1 MNNPASVLTVACPAL
16 PVACAVKTAAAN
28 GAKASKTVLLRGVG
42 TGGCALRMCQKTARI
57 VVVFKPESACFFGI
71 RRTKKRQ

>member
-28 GAKASKTVLLRGVG
+28 GAKASKPFCGVG